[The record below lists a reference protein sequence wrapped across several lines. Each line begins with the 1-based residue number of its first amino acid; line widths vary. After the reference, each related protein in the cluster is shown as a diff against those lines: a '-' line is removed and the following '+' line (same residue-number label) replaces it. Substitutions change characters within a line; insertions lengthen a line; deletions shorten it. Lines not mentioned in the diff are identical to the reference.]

1 MCMLMLNLANV
12 SNNELSKC
20 TSNLCKPK
28 ASTAGCS
35 KHFSSTVFSTLQP
48 VWCHREGRSLI
59 WSSQAHTFGCEHES
73 TTHLCLQGH
82 LSWAQVLTA
91 MMQWHFLCV
100 SSAVCV
106 QRVSSHTH
114 KDAIMHASAAVNSS
128 SRKELLLKLNSAHSN
143 QPDHKVGGRDLRG
156 TGALMWLVKS
166 SVTVYCVKPRYTVAA
181 AEVYNSENNVC
192 ELSTVLFP
200 YYH

>member
-1 MCMLMLNLANV
+1 MSQRGQVPNMV
-12 SNNELSKC
+12 I
-20 TSNLCKPK
+20 TSTHVWLW
-28 ASTAGCS
+28 AW
-35 KHFSSTVFSTLQP
+35 KHHPPVFTRSSFMGT
-48 VWCHREGRSLI
+48 G
-59 WSSQAHTFGCEHES
+59 AHCNDAMTF
-73 TTHLCLQGH
+73 L
-82 LSWAQVLTA
+82 
-91 MMQWHFLCV
+91 V

>member
-1 MCMLMLNLANV
+1 MSSNLIRPCSLQWYWLPPNLRALGDNEMCMLMLNLANV

-35 KHFSSTVFSTLQP
+35 KHFSSTVFSTLKP
-48 VWCHREGRSLI
+48 VWCHREVRSLI

-73 TTHLCLQGH
+73 STHLCLQGYI
-82 LSWAQVLTA
+82 SWAQVLTA

-114 KDAIMHASAAVNSS
+114 KDAIMHA
-128 SRKELLLKLNSAHSN
+128 HSN
-143 QPDHKVGGRDLRG
+143 QPD
-156 TGALMWLVKS
+156 
-166 SVTVYCVKPRYTVAA
+166 
-181 AEVYNSENNVC
+181 
-192 ELSTVLFP
+192 
-200 YYH
+200 